1 MGNGRA
7 CSTCA
12 HVPGCESCTLDCT
25 GTAVSAWGTLGG
37 VVHGRPGVIASAP
50 SKTPLLDWSESRS
63 RCHRRLGRAEHWMSP
78 LGGCAFVHGW
88 STRGARRR
96 VSGRWLGRV
105 RVSDRAEGV
114 SAGGSRA
121 AGHARCIQVGRH
133 ARGVAAHLPWTYEDD
148 EVVYIESGM
157 YSLHLHYDK
166 NPIELHAGDLIQ
178 FPAGLSGSVL
188 TRRKVCRRFLFCSPD
203 EWNARFADAVL
214 ALAPELAERAR
225 QARSS
230 LGDAASMA
238 ASADAAAGIRPADCN
253 GIADEALS
261 REVRMALELERA
273 RHIKDKQRLRR
284 RYEPAFPTWVAQLI
298 GDFLQFGAAWTLY
311 KFWYTGP
318 GKVIPFQVVN
328 FALHDVVVPLG
339 MGSVLVAATLRLLV
353 AYDPSIRDR
362 LPSFMVL
369 EQEEFHPRQAP
380 TKDGDGGDADIGEL
394 ER

>member
-1 MGNGRA
+1 MYRQVDRA
-7 CSTCA
+7 
-12 HVPGCESCTLDCT
+12 
-25 GTAVSAWGTLGG
+25 
-37 VVHGRPGVIASAP
+37 
-50 SKTPLLDWSESRS
+50 LLDMLGVFKWDVVREESQ
-63 RCHRRLGRAEHWMSP
+63 P
-78 LGGCAFVHGW
+78 
-88 STRGARRR
+88 
-96 VSGRWLGRV
+96 
-105 RVSDRAEGV
+105 
-114 SAGGSRA
+114 
-121 AGHARCIQVGRH
+121 IY
-133 ARGVAAHLPWTYEDD
+133 PWTYEYD
-148 EVVYIESGM
+148 EVVYIESGI
-157 YSLHLHYDK
+157 YSLHLQYDK
-166 NPIELHAGDLIQ
+166 DPIELRAGDLIQ

-203 EWNARFADAVL
+203 EWNARFADAAL
-214 ALAPELAERAR
+214 TLAPELVERAR
-225 QARSS
+225 QARGS
-230 LGDAASMA
+230 LGDATSMA

-261 REVRMALELERA
+261 REVRVALELERA
-273 RHIKDKQRLRR
+273 RHIKDKQRLHR

-369 EQEEFHPRQAP
+369 KQEEFHPQQAP
-380 TKDGDGGDADIGEL
+380 VNDGDGGDADIGEL